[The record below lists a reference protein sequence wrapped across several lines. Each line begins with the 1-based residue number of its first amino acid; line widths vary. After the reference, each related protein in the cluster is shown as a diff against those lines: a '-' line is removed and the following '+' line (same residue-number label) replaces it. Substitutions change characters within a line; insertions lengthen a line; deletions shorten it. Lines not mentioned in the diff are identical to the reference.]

1 MFAQKK
7 IKVFELLREKKFGRF
22 FYQKVTKYIVKLSE
36 NKSNNGKIYQYW
48 FKG

>member
-7 IKVFELLREKKFGRF
+7 DKSLRIVEKKKFGRF
-22 FYQKVTKYIVKLSE
+22 SYQKVTKYIVKLSE

-48 FKG
+48 FKE